1 MVPFV
6 NMPKR
11 GRGGLEGNVPT
22 MKNAPA
28 HGKGPMGGPPTSS
41 DQRVDETGIKN
52 DLAVLLRGLEDLE
65 RRALKSGQRVFSGT
79 AQLGHRIET
88 LQRTHQGGS
97 HDVRIL
103 YDALFE
109 AGIPASTLEDFGRDV
124 AKKGVPE
131 GQRFSTDYIKEKFF
145 SKEIIPAAGLKF
157 NLNEGGEKWLGD
169 YVQER
174 LAQSKGF
181 DLGVACQ
188 VQGLAESMRHQYGEH
203 ASALTRLIFV
213 CAAAE
218 AEDKSGHTRFSDPAE
233 KIRLLVQSRLA
244 EARTK
249 GVSEEN
255 LFAERMQLFLGV
267 YADITAKV
275 LQNAKPK
282 QAEIINKNSKAMLSR
297 LLQSE
302 QLRTAHLGAGK
313 EPPDS
318 FAVFSEL
325 LRQENAINPWVVG
338 DTSETPFDIGK
349 FHLLISQDVPRGLVA
364 DSVFVLNNYQ
374 EALLA
379 QDVAK
384 IPPSV
389 QRYKDRQRQAGANAE
404 LPSGLELTKAL
415 TNAAARIC
423 KLRGEKFNAPN
434 PKEDTEEQLRFKRQE
449 YERIVEDFV
458 KPLGEG
464 LPPFSALLR
473 IVDAKEVVKNGQI
486 RDDFVPLLKS
496 IPKFNDTEED
506 ADKVRIIASS
516 VKAFVEDPDPYLDVP
531 LLGTEGDYSLRTL
544 LTVRANEWFD
554 KEILLKGPYARSNR
568 KEAPPPEPLIPPR
581 DTWRVPKERLA
592 ELAKNFNTAA
602 GAKWLWAREWIEDAC
617 KILRRLPNS
626 YENILGFASRES
638 KRYYK
643 MPGEYEVV
651 FYASATDA
659 MSNIVDKLFPNMV
672 AGDYFIGSP
681 QEYESMADPLI
692 HKGARFEAAYINE
705 RIGDTRRTKTPDE
718 FYNDVV
724 RIIERSGKGE
734 RLPRAI
740 FLSSKTRFGD
750 AVGVTPPESRSVLD
764 ATGKETGEEKMLY
777 TPNSHG
783 LSTVIQRL
791 KSNYPSVP
799 VIVDG
804 CQSVGRNDRDE
815 DLSRLGC
822 DIFINSGGK
831 GPGIE
836 NVSMVAIRKVSQ
848 EQRDNKGNIVRK
860 DGRPVFTTPEHH
872 WLEHIKDEKVLRNP
886 ESVLTPGK
894 GTVDISRVAALGFA
908 LQLLDSRI
916 DTWSVIDPSDKR
928 KQRDRIADHMGT
940 MTEHMLK
947 RAQEYAG
954 LFFKRLQT
962 ADLPFAIPDEATLTK
977 NPAFVKRFGCQVVH
991 PAHRNI
997 IDYDGIVT
1005 LTFPNIGT
1013 VERKNVVLYERTPEQ
1028 REVRIPW
1035 RDNYLKTALDREGWP
1050 SEQCKKGG
1058 NAWRFSAHA
1067 STFPTN
1073 EHVDKLFNKI
1083 ADAHVEFLKLQ
1094 VEKSNKSADKAS
1106 DENLMITSWEMLLER
1121 TENVQDYEWLED

>member
-1 MVPFV
+1 MVERSHQGP
-6 NMPKR
+6 
-11 GRGGLEGNVPT
+11 
-22 MKNAPA
+22 
-28 HGKGPMGGPPTSS
+28 GKGPLGGPRASQ
-41 DQRVDETGIKN
+41 DQQQVDEKGIKS
-52 DLAVLLRGLEDLE
+52 DLAVLLRSLEDME
-65 RRALKSGQRVFSGT
+65 KRVVKSGQQVFFGT

-88 LQRTHQGGS
+88 LQRTHQGGT
-97 HDVRIL
+97 HDVRIM
-103 YDALFE
+103 YDALFD
-109 AGIPASTLEDFGRDV
+109 AGVPAAALEDFGRNV
-124 AKKGVPE
+124 AKRGVPDN
-131 GQRFSTDYIKEKFF
+131 QLFSTGYIKEKFF
-145 SKEIIPAAGLKF
+145 SKGVISEAGLKF
-157 NLNEGGEKWLGD
+157 NPGEGGEAWLSKH
-169 YVQER
+169 VQEELEGLR
-174 LAQSKGF
+174 GF
-181 DLGVACQ
+181 DLGAACK
-188 VQGLAESMRHQYGEH
+188 VQDLARSMGTQYGN
-203 ASALTRLIFV
+203 SAAMMTRLMFV
-213 CAAAE
+213 CSGNEPGAE
-218 AEDKSGHTRFSDPAE
+218 ERSVRFSDPAE
-233 KIRLLVQSRLA
+233 KIGLLVRSRLA

-249 GVSEEN
+249 GVREEN
-255 LFAERMQLFLGV
+255 TFVEGMQMFLGV

-275 LQNAKPK
+275 LQNAKPEQ
-282 QAEIINKNSKAMLSR
+282 QANIHERSKAMLSK

-302 QLRTAHLGAGK
+302 QLRAAHLDPGK
-313 EPPDS
+313 SPPDPFS
-318 FAVFSEL
+318 IFSEL
-325 LRQENAINPWVVG
+325 LREEGAINPWVVG
-338 DTSETPFDIGK
+338 DSTETPFDIGK
-349 FHLLISQDVPRGLVA
+349 FHLLISPDVPRGLVA
-364 DSVFVLNNYQ
+364 DAVFVLNNYQ

-384 IPPSV
+384 IPASV
-389 QRYKDRQRQAGANAE
+389 QKYKDRQRQAGANAE
-404 LPSGLELTKAL
+404 LPSGLDITKAL
-415 TNAAARIC
+415 TNAASRIC
-423 KLRGEKFNAPN
+423 RLRGEKFNAPN
-434 PKEDTEEQLRFKRQE
+434 PKEDTEEVLRLKRQE

-458 KPLGEG
+458 RPLGRG
-464 LPPFSALLR
+464 IPPFSALLR
-473 IVDAKEVVKNGQI
+473 IVDPKKVVRDGQI
-486 RDDFVPLLKS
+486 RDDFIPLLKS
-496 IPKFNDTEED
+496 IPKFSDTAED
-506 ADKVRIIASS
+506 ADKVRIVASS
-516 VKAFVEDPDPYLDVP
+516 VKTFLEDPDPYLDVP

-544 LTVRANEWFD
+544 LTIRANEWFD
-554 KEILLKGPYARSNR
+554 KEILLRGPYAHSDR
-568 KEAPPPEPLIPPR
+568 KGAPPPEPLIPPR
-581 DTWRVPKERLA
+581 DTWRVPKERLV

-705 RIGDTRRTKTPDE
+705 RIGDTRRTKTPDQ
-718 FYNDVV
+718 FYDDIV
-724 RIIERSGKGE
+724 RIIESPRKDG

-750 AVGVTPPESRSVLD
+750 AVGVTPPEPRRVLD
-764 ATGKETGEEKMLY
+764 ENGKETGEEKMFY
-777 TPNSHG
+777 TPNTHG
-783 LSTVIQRL
+783 LSMIIQRL
-791 KSNYPSVP
+791 KSRYPSVP
-799 VIVDG
+799 VAVDG

-836 NVSMVAIRKVSQ
+836 NVSMVAIRKVSL
-848 EQRDNKGNIVRK
+848 EQRDDKGNVVRK
-860 DGRPVFTTPEHH
+860 DGKPVFTTPEHH
-872 WLEHIKDEKVLRNP
+872 WLEHITDEKVLRNP

-928 KQRDRIADHMGT
+928 KQRDRIADHMGA
-940 MTEHMLK
+940 MTEHMLT
-947 RAQEYAG
+947 RTQEYAG
-954 LFFKRLQT
+954 SLFKRLQT
-962 ADLPFAIPDEATLTK
+962 ANLPFPIPDEASLAK
-977 NPAFVKRFGCQVVH
+977 NPEFVKRFGCQVVH
-991 PAHRNI
+991 PAHQNI

-1013 VERKNVVLYERTPEQ
+1013 VERKNVVLNEGTPEQ
-1028 REVRIPW
+1028 RELRIPY

-1058 NAWRFSAHA
+1058 NAWRFSVHA

-1073 EHVDKLFNKI
+1073 EHIDNLVEKI
-1083 ADAHVEFLKLQ
+1083 ADVHIEFLKLQ
-1094 VEKSNKSADKAS
+1094 IEKGNRLADKAG
-1106 DENLMITSWEMLLER
+1106 DENLRITSWESLLER